1 MNKNYYLSALLAV
14 ALVGCK
20 SSQSTQS
27 SSHTSKTEINY
38 SLNIGEKTLLQAPN
52 YFSKKKSE
60 LPEEQLQRWS
70 HLDLERDSV
79 PGMSV
84 DRAYEELIK
93 GKKGQKVIVAVIDSG
108 IDIHHEDL
116 KYAIWNNPNEIPGN
130 GIDDDK
136 NGLVDDVHGWNYLGA
151 TNEEN
156 MEFTRILRKGDDGSE
171 QYKRAVEKMKEEKAG
186 ALPTQM
192 MAKQYTEAYELLVK
206 ETGKKDFV
214 QADLDALG
222 ENLAEEVETAKKMFT
237 RIFKNGRDV
246 SFVNDINKQAKAYSD
261 FYLNTEFN
269 GRKVNDNLQDLNDK
283 FYGDGDVYGDPEHAL
298 HGTHVAGI
306 IAQKRGNGKGGDGV
320 INDNVQIMSLRAVP
334 DGDEYDKDIALSIRY
349 AVDNGAK
356 VINGSF
362 GKYFE
367 TDSQWVYDA
376 IEYAASKDV
385 LLVMAAG
392 NDALDLNGKENI
404 DRYPNDRHNRRQI
417 TVAPNFVVVGALNPT
432 YGEGMVAN
440 FSNFGSLD
448 VDVFAPGVK
457 IYATAPE
464 GTYKYLQGTSMA
476 SPNAAGVAA
485 MIRSYYP
492 SLKAWEVKQI
502 LMDSGIAIENEV
514 IVSGDKSDKR
524 NFKTISTSG
533 RMVNLYN
540 ALIMADRMVSKK

>member
-1 MNKNYYLSALLAV
+1 MNKNYYLSALLAL

-20 SSQSTQS
+20 STQS
-27 SSHTSKTEINY
+27 IENNTKANY
-38 SLNIGEKTLLQAPN
+38 DLNISSKEYLVAPN
-52 YFSKKKSE
+52 YFAKKKAE

-70 HLDLERDSV
+70 HLDLQKDSV

-84 DRAYEELIK
+84 DKAYAELIN
-93 GKKGQKVIVAVIDSG
+93 GKKGSKVIVAVIDSG

-116 KYAIWNNPNEIPGN
+116 KYAIWNNPNEIAGN

-136 NGLVDDVHGWNYLGA
+136 NGYIDDIHGWNPLGD

-156 MEFTRILRKGDDGSE
+156 MEFVRVLKKGDDGSK
-171 QYKRAVEKMKEEKAG
+171 QYKKAVAKMEEEKAE
-186 ALPTQM
+186 ALPMQM
-192 MAKQYTEAYELLVK
+192 MAKQYTKAYDALVK
-206 ETGKKDFV
+206 ETGKKEFV
-214 QADLDALG
+214 LADLEAINDSAS
-222 ENLAEEVETAKKMFT
+222 EEVKNARDLFT

-246 SFVNDINKQAKAYSD
+246 SFVEAINKQADTYSKY
-261 FYLNTEFN
+261 YLNMDFN
-269 GRKVNDNLQDLNDK
+269 GRKTNDNVNDINDK
-283 FYGDGDVYGDPEHAL
+283 VYGDNNVYGNPEHAL

-320 INDNVQIMSLRAVP
+320 INDNVEIMSLRAVP
-334 DGDEYDKDIALSIRY
+334 DGDEYDKDIALAIRY

-404 DRYPNDRHNRRQI
+404 DRYPNDRHNTRHI
-417 TVAPNFVVVGALNPT
+417 TISPNFLVVGALNPT
-432 YGEGMVAN
+432 YGEGMVAG
-440 FSNFGSLD
+440 FSNFGSID

-464 GTYKYLQGTSMA
+464 GEYKYLQGTSMA

-492 SLKAWEVKQI
+492 TLKAWEVKQI
-502 LMDSGIAIENEV
+502 MMDSGIAIEKEV
-514 IVSGDKSDKR
+514 IVSGNKSDKR
-524 NFKTISTSG
+524 NFKDITTSG

-540 ALIMADRMVSKK
+540 ALIMADRMVNKK

>member
-1 MNKNYYLSALLAV
+1 MNKNYYLSALLAL

-20 SSQSTQS
+20 STQS
-27 SSHTSKTEINY
+27 NSFNTSKSEVNY
-38 SLNIGEKTLLQAPN
+38 SLNVGDKSLLEAPN

-60 LPEEQLQRWS
+60 LPEEELKRWS
-70 HLDLERDSV
+70 HLDLVKDSV

-84 DRAYEELIK
+84 DRAYTELIK
-93 GKKGQKVIVAVIDSG
+93 GKKGGKVVVAVIDSG
-108 IDIHHEDL
+108 IDVHHEDL
-116 KYAIWNNPNEIPGN
+116 KYAIWNNPKEIAGN
-130 GIDDDK
+130 GIDDDN
-136 NGLVDDVHGWNYLGA
+136 NGLVDDMHGWNYLGD

-156 MEFTRILRKGDDGSE
+156 MEFTRILKKGDDGSA
-171 QYKRAVEKMKEEKAG
+171 QYKKAVEKMKEEKAG

-206 ETGKKDFV
+206 ATGKKDFV

-222 ENLAEEVETAKKMFT
+222 ANISEETDSAKKMFT

-246 SFVNDINKQAKAYSD
+246 SFVDAINKQAKSYSD
-261 FYLNTEFN
+261 YYLNMDFN
-269 GRKVNDNLQDLNDK
+269 GRKVNDNINDLNDK
-283 FYGDGDVYGDPEHAL
+283 FYGNNDVYGNPEHAL

-306 IAQKRGNGKGGDGV
+306 IAQKRGNGIGGDGV
-320 INDNVQIMSLRAVP
+320 INDNVEIMSLRVVP
-334 DGDEYDKDIALSIRY
+334 DGDEYDKDIALAIRY

-367 TDSQWVYDA
+367 TNSEWVYDA

-392 NDALDLNGKENI
+392 NDALDLNGEQNI
-404 DRYPNDRHNRRQI
+404 DRYPNDRHGVRNI
-417 TVAPNFVVVGALNPT
+417 TIAPNFLVVGALNPV

-440 FSNFGSLD
+440 FSNFGSID

-464 GTYKYLQGTSMA
+464 GEYKYLQGTSMA

-485 MIRSYYP
+485 MIRSFYP
-492 SLKAWEVKQI
+492 TLKAWEVKQI
-502 LMDSGIAIENEV
+502 MMDSGIAINNEV

-524 NFKTISTSG
+524 NFKNISTSG

>member
-1 MNKNYYLSALLAV
+1 MNKNYYLSALLAL

-20 SSQSTQS
+20 STQS
-27 SSHTSKTEINY
+27 NSLNSSKSDVNY
-38 SLNIGEKTLLQAPN
+38 SLNVGEKSLLEAPN

-60 LPEEQLQRWS
+60 LPEEELKRWS
-70 HLDLERDSV
+70 HLDLQKDSV

-84 DRAYEELIK
+84 DRAYAELIK
-93 GKKGQKVIVAVIDSG
+93 GKKGGKVVVAVIDSG
-108 IDIHHEDL
+108 IDVQHEDL
-116 KYAIWNNPNEIPGN
+116 KYAIWNNPKEIAGN
-130 GIDDDK
+130 GIDDDN
-136 NGLVDDVHGWNYLGA
+136 NGLVDDMHGWNYLGD

-156 MEFTRILRKGDDGSE
+156 MEFTRILKKGDDGSE
-171 QYKRAVEKMKEEKAG
+171 QYQRALAKMKEEKAN
-186 ALPTQM
+186 ALPKQM

-206 ETGKKDFV
+206 ATGKKDFV

-222 ENLAEEVETAKKMFT
+222 ANISEETDSAKKMFT

-246 SFVNDINKQAKAYSD
+246 SFVDVVNKQAKTYSD
-261 FYLNTEFN
+261 YYLNMDFN
-269 GRKVNDNLQDLNDK
+269 GRKVNDNINDLNDK
-283 FYGDGDVYGDPEHAL
+283 FYGNNDVYGNPEHAL

-306 IAQKRGNGKGGDGV
+306 IAQKRGNGIGGDGV
-320 INDNVQIMSLRAVP
+320 INDNVEIMSLRVVP
-334 DGDEYDKDIALSIRY
+334 DGDEYDKDIALAIRY

-367 TDSQWVYDA
+367 TNSEWVYDA

-392 NDALDLNGKENI
+392 NDALDLNGEQNI
-404 DRYPNDRHNRRQI
+404 DRYPNDRHGVRNI
-417 TVAPNFVVVGALNPT
+417 TIAPNFLVVGALNPV
-432 YGEGMVAN
+432 YGDGMVAN
-440 FSNFGSLD
+440 FSNFGNID

-464 GTYKYLQGTSMA
+464 NTYEYLQGTSMA

-485 MIRSYYP
+485 MIRSFYP
-492 SLKAWEVKQI
+492 TLKAWEVKQI
-502 LMDSGIAIENEV
+502 MMDSGIAINNEV

-524 NFKTISTSG
+524 NFKNISTSG